1 MCIHT
6 CSVNCSFN
14 CNGTKFI
21 GWQWRKRS
29 LERSNWCPYGTCYHH
44 LLSAEEWSKSHNLSH
59 NCTHIP
65 VFFKCIHSYSFIDV
79 TASLLSCKCSRALKS
94 LLMHTARR
102 VNVRRSVCSCRT
114 TTLGSWSCG
123 EMAHMAGVLPCR
135 DKGSSG
141 RTGQEENKRG
151 KRLAPYVTEQLECI
165 EISLGIYDV
174 CKNLEH
180 PGAKGGRR
188 KLLDVQG
195 LPPPSSRA
203 VQSNKQYIR

>member
-1 MCIHT
+1 MSLTTAHT
-6 CSVNCSFN
+6 YQYFLNVS
-14 CNGTKFI
+14 
-21 GWQWRKRS
+21 
-29 LERSNWCPYGTCYHH
+29 
-44 LLSAEEWSKSHNLSH
+44 
-59 NCTHIP
+59 TH
-65 VFFKCIHSYSFIDV
+65 SFIDV

-180 PGAKGGRR
+180 PGAKGDRR

-195 LPPPSSRA
+195 SPPPSSRA